1 MKPGL
6 LLNENFPEPALA
18 ALRQTGWDV
27 VAVSER
33 MPGANDFDV
42 LALAAGENRWLITFD
57 MDYGELIFRNRLPP
71 PPAVLL
77 LRIPSYRPAEPAVWI
92 KRLVESDQIAVG
104 YFHVFDGSK
113 IRRRPFLPP
122 GHHGG

>member
-1 MKPGL
+1 M
-6 LLNENFPEPALA
+6 
-18 ALRQTGWDV
+18 GWNV

-42 LALAAGENRWLITFD
+42 PALATRENRWLITFD

-71 PPAVLL
+71 PPVVLL
-77 LRIPSYRPAEPAVWI
+77 LRVPSHRPAEPAGWI
-92 KRLVESDQIAVG
+92 QRLVGNEQIAAG

-113 IRRRPFLPP
+113 IRRRPFLPAL
-122 GHHGG
+122 GNGGG